1 MRLWITVLL
10 GLASGLS
17 VEIAAAELTIAMP
30 GSRLAHFTYRD
41 APLLSFGGMS
51 DFVFYFPESAYDYRQ
66 WADWQAEHGMNHV
79 RAYPPL
85 SYRTMEVVFDEDN
98 VPRDQIVFPYV
109 ETEPGS
115 RRFDLERFN
124 DAYWNEL
131 RKKLAYLNDKG
142 IIVHLIIFNGWNITY
157 EHSGNWD
164 GHFFNP
170 AVNINPATSHLAS
183 NEYGFYHS
191 VADGRSDLIAL
202 QKAWIRKLME
212 VAAGFDNVYFD
223 LVHEMARNRQGGWI
237 TERGEWEKVKLWID
251 VMAAT
256 LREEYADS
264 SGAKAIVGLDGG
276 PFTMQQRDWI
286 FSRPYFDILI
296 YGKSHNIQQ
305 FMQWRA
311 KYRKPYVPQ
320 ESWDDNGAK
329 WSYRFP
335 DHRTHIRKYV
345 WKMMMAKAQ
354 QLDIYVKP
362 PRESFSPDALDA
374 PGLPHRYD
382 PRGWNKFEKDALLLR
397 QFWNQIED
405 YGSLR
410 VQGRVIKGPGRHRF
424 VLSSSDEALVYLAS
438 QTGKEAV
445 EFPAS
450 TLRLSNLGL
459 DDGTYTASLYSPT
472 TGPIETREVIIRYS
486 KATIPLPAFIDDLMI
501 HITPTTPQ

>member
-1 MRLWITVLL
+1 ML
-10 GLASGLS
+10 GLVSGLS
-17 VEIAAAELTIAMP
+17 GEISAAELTIAMP

-41 APLLSFGGMS
+41 EPLLSFGGMS
-51 DFVFYFPESAYDYRQ
+51 DFVFYFPGSAYDYRQ

-85 SYRTMEVVFDEDN
+85 SYGKMEVVFDEDN
-98 VPRDQIVFPYV
+98 VPHDEIVFPYMEV
-109 ETEPGS
+109 EPGS

-131 RKKLAYLNDKG
+131 RKKLAYLHSKG
-142 IIVHLIIFNGWNITY
+142 IIVHLIVFNGWNITY
-157 EHSGNWD
+157 EHSENWD

-183 NEYGFYHS
+183 NKHAFYHS
-191 VADGRSDLIAL
+191 VTDSRSDLIAL
-202 QKAWIRKLME
+202 QKAWIRKLVE

-223 LVHEMARNRQGGWI
+223 LVHEMARNRERGWLA
-237 TERGEWEKVKLWID
+237 EPGEWEKVKPWID
-251 VMAAT
+251 VMTAT
-256 LREEYADS
+256 LREKHKDL
-264 SGAKAIVGLDGG
+264 SGVEAIIGMDGG

-296 YGKSHNIQQ
+296 YGKRHNIQQ
-305 FMQWRA
+305 SIQWREA
-311 KYRKPYVPQ
+311 YRKPFVPQ
-320 ESWDDNGAK
+320 ESWDDNGTK
-329 WSYRFP
+329 LSYRFP

-345 WKMMMAKAQ
+345 WKMMMAKVQ

-362 PRESFSPDALDA
+362 PKESYSLDDLDP

-382 PRGWNKFEKDALLLR
+382 PRGWNGFEKDAVLLR

-410 VQGRVIKGPGRHRF
+410 VQGNVIKGPGRHQL

-438 QTGKEAV
+438 PTGKEAV

-450 TLRLSNLGL
+450 KLRLSSLGL

-472 TGPIETREVIIRYS
+472 TGPIGTREVSIRNS
-486 KATIPLPAFIDDLMI
+486 KSSISLPAFIDDLMI
-501 HITPTTPQ
+501 HVTPVTTQ